1 MKLSYAPLCA
11 VNNIEKYRNFAKF
24 RGVEIFLE
32 RHTTKLGKI
41 TVFFVV

>member
-24 RGVEIFLE
+24 RGEEIFW
-32 RHTTKLGKI
+32 KG
-41 TVFFVV
+41 TVSA